1 MIYLLAI
8 ILPPLALLLYGRVIQ
23 AIVNLVMRVASALIF
38 ILTLGV
44 LGGLSAARWL
54 VCVVHAILVVN
65 RVQNDRRNRALID
78 AIERSG
84 R

>member
-8 ILPPLALLLYGRVIQ
+8 VLPPLALLLYGRVLQ
-23 AIVNLVMRVASALIF
+23 AIINLVIWLAAVIVFVAS
-38 ILTLGV
+38 LTL
-44 LGGLSAARWL
+44 LAGLSAALWL
-54 VCVVHAILVVN
+54 VCVVHAILVIN